1 MLKVKNDA
9 KSVVS
14 LSIGMAGV
22 VRVADTD
29 LGVLPGIGCIEANGK
44 RKWGWSQSVT
54 D

>member
-1 MLKVKNDA
+1 MPKVKNDA

-14 LSIGMAGV
+14 LSIGMVGV

-29 LGVLPGIGCIEANGK
+29 LGVPPGIGCIEGNGK
-44 RKWGWSQSVT
+44 RKWGRFQSVT